1 MFKSPAYRRS
11 SGGIDSASSA
21 VIIYSMCRLVVEAVK
36 AGNEQV
42 IADVRMICAEDEW
55 LPATPQELCGKIF
68 HTCKRSLNSILK
80 GVRTPLTWNLGYMG
94 TEKNSSKETRKRA
107 KDLSSGKVFK
117 F

>member
-1 MFKSPAYRRS
+1 MSSASGFVFKSPAYRYS

-21 VIIYSMCRLVVEAVK
+21 VIVYSMCRLVVEAVK

-68 HTCKRSLNSILK
+68 HTCMRSLNSIQGFQNFVDMEFRLH
-80 GVRTPLTWNLGYMG
+80 GHG
-94 TEKNSSKETRKRA
+94 EE
-107 KDLSSGKVFK
+107 
-117 F
+117 